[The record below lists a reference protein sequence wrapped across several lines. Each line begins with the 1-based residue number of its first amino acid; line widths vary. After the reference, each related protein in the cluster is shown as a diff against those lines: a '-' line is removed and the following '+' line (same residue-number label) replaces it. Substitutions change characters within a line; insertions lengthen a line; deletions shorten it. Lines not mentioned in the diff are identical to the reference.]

1 MSLQE
6 ATAFF
11 EHYRDCFNRLDGDAV
26 ADAWH
31 VPSGIADS
39 LGDGGAARVT
49 AYADDAALRA
59 NMRALCDVYRR
70 NGFARAEFGLLDH
83 VALGANHAFAHL
95 HWTLRRAD
103 GSELQSFRT
112 GYQLA
117 RTAAGPRALLA
128 VAYQEDLGAMTPQPQ
143 Q

>member
-6 ATAFF
+6 TTEFF
-11 EHYRDCFNRLDGDAV
+11 EHYRDAFSRLDGEAV
-26 ADAWH
+26 GNAWH

-39 LGDGGAARVT
+39 HGSEGTTRLDI
-49 AYADDAALRA
+49 YADDAALRA
-59 NMRALCDVYRR
+59 NMNALCDVYRR
-70 NGFARAEFGLLDH
+70 NGFASAEFDVLDH

-95 HWTLRRAD
+95 HWVLRRAD

-117 RTAAGPRALLA
+117 RTGDGPRALLA
-128 VAYQEDLGAMTPQPQ
+128 VAYQEDLSTMVPHAAP
-143 Q
+143 